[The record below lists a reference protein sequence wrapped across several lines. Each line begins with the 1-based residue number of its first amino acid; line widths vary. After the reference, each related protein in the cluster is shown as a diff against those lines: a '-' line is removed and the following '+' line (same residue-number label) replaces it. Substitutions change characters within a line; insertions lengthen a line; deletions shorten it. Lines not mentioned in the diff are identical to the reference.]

1 MAHTAVVPPSRPIS
15 PARRRG
21 QDAAPYRRNDL
32 DRVEHRHTIN
42 TGGTAAKPT
51 TNIKINNSSYT
62 EKLTSSRGAEPTSGP
77 DKPALLVGEAYLVS
91 GSTRDVDAQAKRHY
105 ELPSDD

>member
-1 MAHTAVVPPSRPIS
+1 MS

-21 QDAAPYRRNDL
+21 QDAAPNRRNDL

-51 TNIKINNSSYT
+51 TNIKINNNSYT
-62 EKLTSSRGAEPTSGP
+62 ENLTGSDRRLRHCQLM
-77 DKPALLVGEAYLVS
+77 LLSQMPGDGLRA
-91 GSTRDVDAQAKRHY
+91 GI
-105 ELPSDD
+105 